1 MKKYKLIKEYPGSP
15 KVGDIVKGYGTDSW
29 SEFWEEVVEK
39 DYEIL
44 SFKQDSGIA
53 DLWTKFHTNSWGR
66 NVNGQCVTNPY
77 TTEEIL
83 SNKLYAI
90 HSVKRLSDGEVFTL
104 GDKAKTVDTNGRHT
118 IRQFRIKQKCFGKN
132 FSGNYTY
139 DGIDRI
145 WIDWEENCGGNWL
158 ESTEKVIEKDYQILK
173 SCPIEGTIYSVER
186 LSDGEV
192 FTLGDRIK
200 VYQHGSMETITEIII
215 NVNPLVKE
223 GIWLRYN
230 TGSCHMTH
238 VIKQKQQIYLTLNG
252 KDIFKGDIVWYVNKE
267 NFYHDYIKAYPE
279 VKFNSD
285 IRAYFLTEEEAKKYI
300 IENKPA
306 LSIKEF
312 WEITTMSGSNR
323 VKSIVLKE
331 LAKKRLNLK

>member
-1 MKKYKLIKEYPGSP
+1 MKKYKLIREYPGS
-15 KVGDIVKGYGTDSW
+15 DAKGTIAVLLEANHIYKGFRFNYDVRHVENSPG
-29 SEFWEEVVEK
+29 FWEEVVEK

-44 SFKQDSGIA
+44 KYHSIENPSIGR
-53 DLWTKFHTNSWGR
+53 TTCNS
-66 NVNGQCVTNPY
+66 
-77 TTEEIL
+77 
-83 SNKLYAI
+83 KLNDTYNI
-90 HSVKRLSDGEVFTL
+90 YSVKRLSDGEVFTV

-158 ESTEKVIEKDYQILK
+158 ESTEKVVEKDYQILK
-173 SCPIEGTIYSVER
+173 TCPIEGTIYSVKR
-186 LSDGEV
+186 LSDGEI
-192 FTLGDRIK
+192 FTVGDTVKMYEHSPIK
-200 VYQHGSMETITEIII
+200 TIETITTNSIRST
-215 NVNPLVKE
+215 LKE
-223 GIWLRYN
+223 GVWFTYN
-230 TGSCHMTH
+230 SGSSHMDH
-238 VIKQKQQIYLTLNG
+238 AIKQKPQPIYLTHDG
-252 KDIFKGDIVWYVNKE
+252 KDIFPEDIVWYVNKE

-279 VKFNSD
+279 VKFNSE

-312 WEITTMSGSNR
+312 WEITWMPTSGFNKHTYMKNL
-323 VKSIVLKE
+323 VKE
-331 LAKKRLNLK
+331 RLNLK

>member
-29 SEFWEEVVEK
+29 SEYWEEVVEK

-44 SFKQDSGIA
+44 KSCPIEGTI
-53 DLWTKFHTNSWGR
+53 
-66 NVNGQCVTNPY
+66 
-77 TTEEIL
+77 I
-83 SNKLYAI
+83 
-90 HSVKRLSDGEVFTL
+90 SVKRLSDGEIFTL
-104 GDKAKTVDTNGRHT
+104 GDK
-118 IRQFRIKQKCFGKN
+118 
-132 FSGNYTY
+132 
-139 DGIDRI
+139 
-145 WIDWEENCGGNWL
+145 
-158 ESTEKVIEKDYQILK
+158 
-173 SCPIEGTIYSVER
+173 
-186 LSDGEV
+186 
-192 FTLGDRIK
+192 IK
-200 VYQHGSMETITEIII
+200 VYQHGSTKTIDSIDLYGNTSSM
-215 NVNPLVKE
+215 KE
-223 GIWLRYN
+223 GIWLRYS

-252 KDIFKGDIVWYVNKE
+252 KDIFKGDTVWYVNKE

-279 VKFNSD
+279 VKFNSE
-285 IRAYFLTEEEAKKYI
+285 IRAYFLTQEEAKEYI